1 MANSNPETDIPVLT
15 DIVPEE
21 APVTG
26 PVTEVAGPA
35 NVPTDVET
43 LIAELQTSLAASTY
57 ALTEQLLHT
66 TFAEMEAT
74 VFQQISNK
82 LRQELPELIDSV
94 LRQHLDAEDDD

>member
-1 MANSNPETDIPVLT
+1 MTNSTSEPDIPVLT

-21 APVTG
+21 ADAEQGEPPG
-26 PVTEVAGPA
+26 
-35 NVPTDVET
+35 NMPTDIET

-57 ALTEQLLHT
+57 ALTEQLLHS

-74 VFQQISNK
+74 LFQQISNK

-94 LRQHLDAEDDD
+94 LRQHLDAEDED

>member
-1 MANSNPETDIPVLT
+1 MANSSTEPEIPVLT
-15 DIVPEE
+15 DIVPDE
-21 APVTG
+21 APATD
-26 PVTEVAGPA
+26 VAGPA

-57 ALTEQLLHT
+57 SLTEQLLHS

-74 VFQQISNK
+74 LFQQISNK

-94 LRQHLDAEDDD
+94 LRQHLDTEDDD

>member
-1 MANSNPETDIPVLT
+1 MANSSTEPDIPVLT
-15 DIVPEE
+15 DIVPDE
-21 APVTG
+21 AQGT
-26 PVTEVAGPA
+26 ADDAPA
-35 NVPTDVET
+35 NIPTDVET

-57 ALTEQLLHT
+57 SLTEQLLHT

-74 VFQQISNK
+74 IFQQISNK